1 MKAAAV
7 FLAGSLAIFSLQGCQ
22 ALSRGKTQRV
32 PATSTPPGVMVFVD
46 GTAVG
51 YTPINLNLARRDVHV
66 VRFELAG
73 YRPVEI
79 RITKKR
85 PPLVETILTSAVWAP
100 IGGVVIGIPMYM
112 IWDSLHKDDPQEE
125 GELGRGL
132 ISILAGTVIGWVAMT
147 ALDSTRP
154 ANYDLAPQTLFVTM
168 EKSDGTNGPLIIE
181 TDGAQLRRVRWIRVS
196 TR

>member
-1 MKAAAV
+1 
-7 FLAGSLAIFSLQGCQ
+7 
-22 ALSRGKTQRV
+22 
-32 PATSTPPGVMVFVD
+32 
-46 GTAVG
+46 
-51 YTPINLNLARRDVHV
+51 
-66 VRFELAG
+66 
-73 YRPVEI
+73 
-79 RITKKR
+79 
-85 PPLVETILTSAVWAP
+85 
-100 IGGVVIGIPMYM
+100 MYM